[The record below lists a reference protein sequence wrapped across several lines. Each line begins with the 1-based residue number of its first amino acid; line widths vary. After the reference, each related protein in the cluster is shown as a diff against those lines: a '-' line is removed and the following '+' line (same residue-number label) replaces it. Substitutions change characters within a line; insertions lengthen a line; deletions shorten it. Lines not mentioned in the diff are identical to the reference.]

1 MITLSF
7 PKLTVAFALA
17 VALSGYAPVQTTPTT
32 CDEQSLELHLL
43 TATLLE
49 ANATTLELSVDNL
62 RMACK
67 TPECRQV
74 FERMLNVAKRDRKT
88 AQFTRDVVAEELK
101 RRGN

>member
-7 PKLTVAFALA
+7 SKVTVAFALA
-17 VALSGYAPVQTTPTT
+17 VALSGYAPVQNNT

-43 TATLLE
+43 TASLLE

-62 RMACK
+62 RMTCK

-88 AQFTRDVVAEELK
+88 AQFTRDVVAEEIK